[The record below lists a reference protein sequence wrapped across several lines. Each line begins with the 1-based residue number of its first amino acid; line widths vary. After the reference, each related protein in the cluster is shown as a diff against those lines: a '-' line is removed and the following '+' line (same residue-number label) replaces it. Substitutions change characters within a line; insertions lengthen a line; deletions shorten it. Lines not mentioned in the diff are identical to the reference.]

1 MKILFDYF
9 WNSISPFSKFALSV
23 FQDSPSHTVL
33 FVFWMILM
41 ETVNAPAGWCPWAC
55 LKSVSGLGKLEKTWF
70 FRNAHNSLTWY
81 SNIVQTLTKETGYG
95 FSLLPFIDEYSCLDY
110 WNEYFFFCVSVFT
123 LKFSQIAFFRK
134 CVQVDSGTDWIRNGL
149 FLGFFLGRWL
159 FSLALYLYGLKP
171 AWYAETCYFNDIKSF
186 GNFFGGYL
194 ILPPNF

>member
-1 MKILFDYF
+1 MHLLVDVPGRAWK
-9 WNSISPFSKFALSV
+9 V
-23 FQDSPSHTVL
+23 FL
-33 FVFWMILM
+33 AW
-41 ETVNAPAGWCPWAC
+41 ENW
-55 LKSVSGLGKLEKTWF
+55 KKTWF

-159 FSLALYLYGLKP
+159 FHWLYICMDWNLHDMLKLVIFMTSSLSVTFLGVT
-171 AWYAETCYFNDIKSF
+171 WYFR
-186 GNFFGGYL
+186 L
-194 ILPPNF
+194 IFKCACTL

>member
-1 MKILFDYF
+1 MHLLVDVPGRAWK
-9 WNSISPFSKFALSV
+9 V
-23 FQDSPSHTVL
+23 FL
-33 FVFWMILM
+33 AW
-41 ETVNAPAGWCPWAC
+41 ENW
-55 LKSVSGLGKLEKTWF
+55 KKTWF

-159 FSLALYLYGLKP
+159 FHWLHICLDWNLHELLKLVFFWWHQVFRYLFWG
-171 AWYAETCYFNDIKSF
+171 
-186 GNFFGGYL
+186 
-194 ILPPNF
+194 ILWSTF